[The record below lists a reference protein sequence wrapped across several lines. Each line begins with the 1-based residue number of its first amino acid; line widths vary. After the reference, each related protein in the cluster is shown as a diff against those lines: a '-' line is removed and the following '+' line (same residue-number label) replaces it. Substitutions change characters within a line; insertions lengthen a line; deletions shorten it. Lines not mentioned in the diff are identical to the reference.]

1 MITRHITLS
10 CVRNQKRN
18 QSYENSSMVQSEL
31 PVANLR
37 ITRILFIFL
46 NVWQYM
52 VINGSNILLSMPG
65 GIILN
70 DKSTTLVKS

>member
-1 MITRHITLS
+1 
-10 CVRNQKRN
+10 
-18 QSYENSSMVQSEL
+18 MVQSEL
-31 PVANLR
+31 PVGNLR

-52 VINGSNILLSMPG
+52 VINGFNILLSMPG

>member
-1 MITRHITLS
+1 
-10 CVRNQKRN
+10 
-18 QSYENSSMVQSEL
+18 MVQSEL

-52 VINGSNILLSMPG
+52 VIKGFNILLSMPG